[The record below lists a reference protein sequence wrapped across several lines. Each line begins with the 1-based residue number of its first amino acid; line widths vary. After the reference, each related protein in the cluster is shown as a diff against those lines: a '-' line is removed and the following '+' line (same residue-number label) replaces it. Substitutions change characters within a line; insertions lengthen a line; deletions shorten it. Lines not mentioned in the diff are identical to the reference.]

1 MEGSHPEDLARAVLT
16 ATVTRDDVDDAMIGA
31 GFRLVNVID
40 ALPGRPGQ
48 LLFARDAGASYVYV
62 IDDMR
67 LGVTYLAATRRP
79 EARAQGAPAPARVLD
94 ELRQSLACHESAA
107 HDELLA
113 PLEDGAQTE
122 ALVDDQR
129 LGLGLALLVLT
140 DPEAETAETKL
151 RAALKH
157 LSPRVRAAALTA
169 ITYAPKP
176 GLLPAL
182 LAMQTSDP
190 DASLRE
196 AAARVLESLFAQGA
210 SS

>member
-1 MEGSHPEDLARAVLT
+1 M
-16 ATVTRDDVDDAMIGA
+16 TRDDLDDAMVGA

-79 EARAQGAPAPARVLD
+79 EARAQGAPSPSQVLD
-94 ELRQSLACHESAA
+94 ELRPSLPCHETSA
-107 HDELLA
+107 HVELLA
-113 PLEDGAQTE
+113 SLHE
-122 ALVDDQR
+122 AKGGDEEA

-140 DPEAETAETKL
+140 DPDAEGAEAKL
-151 RAALKH
+151 REALKH
-157 LSPRVRAAALTA
+157 RSPRVRAAALTA
-169 ITYAPKP
+169 VTYAPKS
-176 GLLPAL
+176 GLFPSL

-190 DASLRE
+190 DPSLKE
-196 AAARVLESLFAQGA
+196 AAARVLESLFSRGVA
-210 SS
+210 S